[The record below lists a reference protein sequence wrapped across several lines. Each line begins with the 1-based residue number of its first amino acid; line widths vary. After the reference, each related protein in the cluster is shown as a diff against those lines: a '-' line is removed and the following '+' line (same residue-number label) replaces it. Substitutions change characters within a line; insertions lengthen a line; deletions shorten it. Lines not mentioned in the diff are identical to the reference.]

1 MQVMELSQIVPLLFA
16 GEIAIILI
24 LYRFLLRDWII
35 DKWEEKIREDQGA
48 WLIEVLE
55 PVINEIEDRTHE
67 SLEAFQNSFFGSIG
81 KMTSQAKDLDPMN
94 HLRKAAKN
102 NDWTALLVEYFANKS
117 GLGGVL
123 GQINP
128 QTGQNQPKNEPNTS
142 PELPKIKL

>member
-1 MQVMELSQIVPLLFA
+1 MELSQVVPLLFA
-16 GEIAIILI
+16 GEIALILI
-24 LYRFLLRDWII
+24 LYRFVLRDWII

-67 SLEAFQNSFFGSIG
+67 SLEAFQSSFFGSIG

-117 GLGGVL
+117 GLGGVI
-123 GQINP
+123 GQISP
-128 QTGQNQPKNEPNTS
+128 LVGQNQPQKEPNTT

>member
-1 MQVMELSQIVPLLFA
+1 MPDMELSQVVPLLFA

-35 DKWEEKIREDQGA
+35 DKWEEKIREDDGK

-67 SLEAFQNSFFGSIG
+67 SLEAFKDSFFGSIG
-81 KMTSQAKDLDPMN
+81 KMTAQAKDLDPMSN
-94 HLRKAAKN
+94 IRKAAKN
-102 NDWTALLVEYFANKS
+102 NDWTALLVEYVANKS

-123 GQINP
+123 GGINP
-128 QTGQNQPKNEPNTS
+128 LMGQNQPQKEPNATPKL
-142 PELPKIKL
+142 PEIKL

>member
-16 GEIAIILI
+16 GEIAVILI

-35 DKWEEKIREDQGA
+35 EKWEEKIREDQGA
-48 WLIEVLE
+48 WLIEVLD

-67 SLEAFQNSFFGSIG
+67 SLEAFKDSFFGSIG
-81 KMTSQAKDLDPMN
+81 KMTAQAKELDPMSN
-94 HLRKAAKN
+94 LRKAAKN

-117 GLGGVL
+117 GLGGVID
-123 GQINP
+123 QINP
-128 QTGQNQPKNEPNTS
+128 LMGEKQPQKKPNTS

>member
-16 GEIAIILI
+16 GEIALILI
-24 LYRFLLRDWII
+24 LYRFVLRDWII
-35 DKWEEKIREDQGA
+35 EKWEEKIREDQGA

-67 SLEAFQNSFFGSIG
+67 SLEAFKDSFFGSIG
-81 KMTSQAKDLDPMN
+81 KMTAQAKELDPMSN
-94 HLRKAAKN
+94 LRKAAKN

-117 GLGGVL
+117 GLGGVID
-123 GQINP
+123 QINP
-128 QTGQNQPKNEPNTS
+128 LIGEKQPQKKPNTS